1 MREITKIMKGWEFTG
16 PDGTTT
22 TVDLPHTWNAR
33 DGQDGGNDYWRG
45 TCIYR
50 TRFAAPQFNT
60 ASHQV
65 WIQFDGVN
73 ASAHVVLNGS
83 PVCNHDGGYSTFRA
97 NITELLRDENELTVE
112 VDNSKND
119 RVYPQKADFTFY
131 GGIYRDVSLMVV
143 SKNHFALDYFGG
155 PGIRITPTVQGA
167 DASVQVTTWHDG
179 EGEVS
184 IELLDAAGNTV
195 ATGKGPDI
203 TLTIFNAHL
212 WNGVKDPYLYSCK
225 ARLVV
230 NGTVED
236 ETTTRFGV
244 RSFKV
249 DPKKG
254 FFLNGKSYP
263 LHGVSRH
270 QDRKGL
276 GNAITREM
284 HDEDMALIK
293 EIGANTIRLAHYQ
306 HDQYFYD
313 LCDEV
318 GMVVWAEIPYISEH
332 MPNGRENTIS
342 QMKELIIQNYN
353 HPSIMFWGIS
363 NEILIGGISQELVER
378 HHDLQKL
385 CKELDPTRSTTIA
398 HVSHTPTDGPMH
410 HITDLESYNHYF
422 GWYGGKIED
431 NGPWLDKFHAEHPD
445 ICLGVSEYGCEGIIN
460 WHSSTPQCKDY
471 TEEYQAVY
479 HEYMA
484 QAFEDRPWIWAS
496 HVWNMFDFGCA
507 ARNEGGVAGRNNKGL
522 VTIDRKTRKD
532 SFYLYQAYWTKDPMV
547 HINGRR
553 YAQRAGE
560 TTEVKVYSN
569 QDCVTLYLNGKE
581 VGTQQAHRVFHFTV
595 ALAEGFNTLLA
606 VAGSAKDS
614 ITLEKVEK
622 EPACYTLPEF
632 NERQEG
638 VANWF
643 KQMGSLD
650 LESPMEFPEGY
661 YNIKD
666 SMAELAK
673 NEEAFAIVAKAV
685 KLVTNFDLKP
695 GQGMWSMMSG
705 MSPEHMSGMISTDLL
720 GDKFLPSLN
729 AQLIKIKK

>member
-60 ASHQV
+60 ASQQV

-143 SKNHFALDYFGG
+143 SKNHFTLDYFGG

-353 HPSIMFWGIS
+353 HPCIVCWGVS
-363 NEILIGGISQELVER
+363 NEITISTKDKKDMLDNHRQLN
-378 HHDLQKL
+378 DLCHEMDK
-385 CKELDPTRSTTIA
+385 TRLTTLA
-398 HVSHTPTDGPMH
+398 CYAMCGPFNRSA
-410 HITDLESYNHYF
+410 HITDMVSWNLYL
-422 GWYGGKIED
+422 GWYVPSFILNDLWMGF
-431 NGPWLDKFHAEHPD
+431 FHLCFPNRPF
-445 ICLGVSEYGCEGIIN
+445 GYSEYGAEGMPN
-460 WHSSTPQCKDY
+460 LHSAHPHRGDH
-471 TEEYQAVY
+471 TEEYQAKY
-479 HEYMA
+479 HEYMLRC
-484 QAFEDRPWIWAS
+484 FKRHPWMWAT
-496 HVWNMFDFGCA
+496 HVWNMFDFA
-507 ARNEGGVAGRNNKGL
+507 ADARDQGGEPGMNHKGL
-522 VTIDRKTRKD
+522 VTFDRKTKKD
-532 SFYLYQAYWTKDPMV
+532 SFYLYKAWWSDEAFV
-547 HINGRR
+547 HICSKRFVERTGST
-553 YAQRAGE
+553 A
-560 TTEVKVYSN
+560 TVKVYSN
-569 QDCVTLYLNGKE
+569 QS
-581 VGTQQAHRVFHFTV
+581 TV
-595 ALAEGFNTLLA
+595 ALYVNGNKVGEQTGEHVFTFKVPLNGELHIQA
-606 VAGSAKDS
+606 VAGDRTDES
-614 ITLEKVEK
+614 IIRHVDT
-622 EPACYTLPEF
+622 PNPEYKLHKTKSKS
-632 NERQEG
+632 
-638 VANWF
+638 ANW
-643 KQMGSLD
+643 
-650 LESPMEFPEGY
+650 
-661 YNIKD
+661 
-666 SMAELAK
+666 
-673 NEEAFAIVAKAV
+673 V
-685 KLVTNFDLKP
+685 
-695 GQGMWSMMSG
+695 
-705 MSPEHMSGMISTDLL
+705 
-720 GDKFLPSLN
+720 
-729 AQLIKIKK
+729 

>member
-50 TRFAAPQFNT
+50 THFAAPQFNT

-112 VDNSKND
+112 VDNSKNN

-143 SKNHFALDYFGG
+143 SKNHFTLDYFGG

-353 HPSIMFWGIS
+353 HPCIVCWGVS
-363 NEILIGGISQELVER
+363 NEITISTKDKKDMLDNHRQLN
-378 HHDLQKL
+378 DLCHEMDK
-385 CKELDPTRSTTIA
+385 TRLTTLA
-398 HVSHTPTDGPMH
+398 CYAMCGPFNRSA
-410 HITDLESYNHYF
+410 HITDMVSWNLYL
-422 GWYGGKIED
+422 GWYVPGFILNDLWMGF
-431 NGPWLDKFHAEHPD
+431 FHLCFPNRPF
-445 ICLGVSEYGCEGIIN
+445 GYSEYGAEGMPN
-460 WHSSTPQCKDY
+460 LHSTHPHRGDH
-471 TEEYQAVY
+471 TEEYQAKY
-479 HEYMA
+479 HEYMLRC
-484 QAFEDRPWIWAS
+484 FKRYPWMWAT
-496 HVWNMFDFGCA
+496 HVWNMFDFA
-507 ARNEGGVAGRNNKGL
+507 ADARDQGGEPGMNHKGL
-522 VTIDRKTRKD
+522 VTFDRKTKKD
-532 SFYLYQAYWTKDPMV
+532 SFYLYKAWWSDEAFV
-547 HINGRR
+547 HICSKRFVERTGST
-553 YAQRAGE
+553 A
-560 TTEVKVYSN
+560 TVKVYSN
-569 QDCVTLYLNGKE
+569 QS
-581 VGTQQAHRVFHFTV
+581 TV
-595 ALAEGFNTLLA
+595 ALYVNGNKVGEQTGEHVFTFKVPLNGELHIQA
-606 VAGSAKDS
+606 VAGDRTDESVIRHVD
-614 ITLEKVEK
+614 T
-622 EPACYTLPEF
+622 PNPEYKLHKTKSKS
-632 NERQEG
+632 
-638 VANWF
+638 ANW
-643 KQMGSLD
+643 
-650 LESPMEFPEGY
+650 
-661 YNIKD
+661 
-666 SMAELAK
+666 
-673 NEEAFAIVAKAV
+673 V
-685 KLVTNFDLKP
+685 
-695 GQGMWSMMSG
+695 
-705 MSPEHMSGMISTDLL
+705 
-720 GDKFLPSLN
+720 
-729 AQLIKIKK
+729 

>member
-60 ASHQV
+60 ASQQI

-73 ASAHVVLNGS
+73 ASAHVVLNGF

-143 SKNHFALDYFGG
+143 SKNHFTLDYFGG

-203 TLTIFNAHL
+203 NLTIFNAHL
-212 WNGVKDPYLYSCK
+212 WNGVKDPYLYNCK
-225 ARLVV
+225 DRLVV

-353 HPSIMFWGIS
+353 HPCIVCWGVS
-363 NEILIGGISQELVER
+363 NEITISTKDKKDMLDNHRQLN
-378 HHDLQKL
+378 DLCHEMDK
-385 CKELDPTRSTTIA
+385 TRLTTLA
-398 HVSHTPTDGPMH
+398 CYAMCGPFNRSA
-410 HITDLESYNHYF
+410 HITDMVSWNLYL
-422 GWYGGKIED
+422 GWYVPGFILNDLWMGF
-431 NGPWLDKFHAEHPD
+431 FHLCFPNRPF
-445 ICLGVSEYGCEGIIN
+445 GYSEYGAEGMPN
-460 WHSSTPQCKDY
+460 LHSTHPHRGDH
-471 TEEYQAVY
+471 TEEYQAKY
-479 HEYMA
+479 HEYMLRC
-484 QAFEDRPWIWAS
+484 FKRHPWMWAT
-496 HVWNMFDFGCA
+496 HVWNMFDFA
-507 ARNEGGVAGRNNKGL
+507 ADARDQGGEPGMNHKGL
-522 VTIDRKTRKD
+522 VTFDRKTKKD
-532 SFYLYQAYWTKDPMV
+532 SFYLYKAWWSDEAFV
-547 HINGRR
+547 HICSKRFVERTGST
-553 YAQRAGE
+553 A
-560 TTEVKVYSN
+560 TVKVYSN
-569 QDCVTLYLNGKE
+569 QS
-581 VGTQQAHRVFHFTV
+581 TV
-595 ALAEGFNTLLA
+595 ALYVNGNKVGEQTGEHVFTFKVPLNGELHIQA
-606 VAGSAKDS
+606 VAGDRTDESVIRHVD
-614 ITLEKVEK
+614 T
-622 EPACYTLPEF
+622 PNPEYKLHKTKSKS
-632 NERQEG
+632 
-638 VANWF
+638 ANW
-643 KQMGSLD
+643 
-650 LESPMEFPEGY
+650 
-661 YNIKD
+661 
-666 SMAELAK
+666 
-673 NEEAFAIVAKAV
+673 V
-685 KLVTNFDLKP
+685 
-695 GQGMWSMMSG
+695 
-705 MSPEHMSGMISTDLL
+705 
-720 GDKFLPSLN
+720 
-729 AQLIKIKK
+729 

>member
-353 HPSIMFWGIS
+353 HPCIVCWGVS
-363 NEILIGGISQELVER
+363 NEITISTKDKKDMLDNHRQLN
-378 HHDLQKL
+378 DLCHEMDK
-385 CKELDPTRSTTIA
+385 TRLTTLA
-398 HVSHTPTDGPMH
+398 CYAMCGPFNRSA
-410 HITDLESYNHYF
+410 HITDMVSWNLYLNDLWMGFFHLCFPNRPF
-422 GWYGGKIED
+422 GY
-431 NGPWLDKFHAEHPD
+431 
-445 ICLGVSEYGCEGIIN
+445 SEYGAEGMPN
-460 WHSSTPQCKDY
+460 LHSTHPHRGDH
-471 TEEYQAVY
+471 TEEYQAKY
-479 HEYMA
+479 HEYMLRC
-484 QAFEDRPWIWAS
+484 FKRHPWMWAT
-496 HVWNMFDFGCA
+496 HVWNMFDFA
-507 ARNEGGVAGRNNKGL
+507 ADARDQGGEPGMNHKGL
-522 VTIDRKTRKD
+522 VTFDRKTKKD
-532 SFYLYQAYWTKDPMV
+532 SFYLYKAWWSDEAFV
-547 HINGRR
+547 HICSKRFVERTGST
-553 YAQRAGE
+553 A
-560 TTEVKVYSN
+560 TVKVYSN
-569 QDCVTLYLNGKE
+569 QS
-581 VGTQQAHRVFHFTV
+581 TV
-595 ALAEGFNTLLA
+595 ALYVNGNKVGEQTGEHVFTFKVPLNGELHIQA
-606 VAGSAKDS
+606 VAGDRTDESVIRHVD
-614 ITLEKVEK
+614 T
-622 EPACYTLPEF
+622 PNPEYKLHKTKSKS
-632 NERQEG
+632 
-638 VANWF
+638 ANW
-643 KQMGSLD
+643 
-650 LESPMEFPEGY
+650 
-661 YNIKD
+661 
-666 SMAELAK
+666 
-673 NEEAFAIVAKAV
+673 V
-685 KLVTNFDLKP
+685 
-695 GQGMWSMMSG
+695 
-705 MSPEHMSGMISTDLL
+705 
-720 GDKFLPSLN
+720 
-729 AQLIKIKK
+729 

>member
-50 TRFAAPQFNT
+50 TRFAAPQFNI
-60 ASHQV
+60 ASQQV

-143 SKNHFALDYFGG
+143 SKNHFTLDYFGG
-155 PGIRITPTVQGA
+155 PGIRITPTVQGT

-203 TLTIFNAHL
+203 NLTIFNAHL
-212 WNGVKDPYLYSCK
+212 WNGVKDPYLYNCK

-353 HPSIMFWGIS
+353 HPCIVCWGVS
-363 NEILIGGISQELVER
+363 NEITISTKDKKDMLDNHRQLN
-378 HHDLQKL
+378 DLCHEMDK
-385 CKELDPTRSTTIA
+385 TRLTTLA
-398 HVSHTPTDGPMH
+398 CYAMCGPFNRSA
-410 HITDLESYNHYF
+410 HITDMVSWNLYL
-422 GWYGGKIED
+422 GWYVPGFILNDLWMGF
-431 NGPWLDKFHAEHPD
+431 FHLCFPNRPF
-445 ICLGVSEYGCEGIIN
+445 GYSEYGAEGMPN
-460 WHSSTPQCKDY
+460 LHSTHPHRGDH
-471 TEEYQAVY
+471 TEEYQAKY
-479 HEYMA
+479 HEYMLRC
-484 QAFEDRPWIWAS
+484 FKRHPWMWAT
-496 HVWNMFDFGCA
+496 HVWNMFDFA
-507 ARNEGGVAGRNNKGL
+507 ADARDQGGEPGMNHKGL
-522 VTIDRKTRKD
+522 VTFDRKTKKD
-532 SFYLYQAYWTKDPMV
+532 SFYLYKAWWSDEAFV
-547 HINGRR
+547 HICSKRFVERTGST
-553 YAQRAGE
+553 A
-560 TTEVKVYSN
+560 TVKVYSN
-569 QDCVTLYLNGKE
+569 QS
-581 VGTQQAHRVFHFTV
+581 TV
-595 ALAEGFNTLLA
+595 ALYVNGNKVGEQTGEHVFTFKVPLNGELHIQA
-606 VAGSAKDS
+606 VAGDRTDESVIRHVD
-614 ITLEKVEK
+614 T
-622 EPACYTLPEF
+622 PNPEYKLHKTKSKS
-632 NERQEG
+632 
-638 VANWF
+638 ANW
-643 KQMGSLD
+643 
-650 LESPMEFPEGY
+650 
-661 YNIKD
+661 
-666 SMAELAK
+666 
-673 NEEAFAIVAKAV
+673 V
-685 KLVTNFDLKP
+685 
-695 GQGMWSMMSG
+695 
-705 MSPEHMSGMISTDLL
+705 
-720 GDKFLPSLN
+720 
-729 AQLIKIKK
+729 

>member
-60 ASHQV
+60 ASQQV

-143 SKNHFALDYFGG
+143 SKNHFTLDYFGG

-203 TLTIFNAHL
+203 NLTIFNAHL

-353 HPSIMFWGIS
+353 HPCIVCWGVS
-363 NEILIGGISQELVER
+363 NEITISTKDKKDMLDNHRQLN
-378 HHDLQKL
+378 DLCHEMDK
-385 CKELDPTRSTTIA
+385 TRLTTLA
-398 HVSHTPTDGPMH
+398 CYAMCGPFNRSA
-410 HITDLESYNHYF
+410 HITDMVSWNLYL
-422 GWYGGKIED
+422 GWYVPGFILNDLWMGF
-431 NGPWLDKFHAEHPD
+431 FHLCFPNRPF
-445 ICLGVSEYGCEGIIN
+445 GYSEYGAEGMPN
-460 WHSSTPQCKDY
+460 LHSTHPHRGDH
-471 TEEYQAVY
+471 TEEYQAKY
-479 HEYMA
+479 HEYMLRC
-484 QAFEDRPWIWAS
+484 FKRHPWMWAT
-496 HVWNMFDFGCA
+496 HVWNMFDFA
-507 ARNEGGVAGRNNKGL
+507 ADARDQGGEPGMNHKGL
-522 VTIDRKTRKD
+522 VTFDRKTKKD
-532 SFYLYQAYWTKDPMV
+532 SFYLYKAWWSDEAFV
-547 HINGRR
+547 HICSNRFVERTGST
-553 YAQRAGE
+553 A
-560 TTEVKVYSN
+560 TVKVYSN
-569 QDCVTLYLNGKE
+569 QS
-581 VGTQQAHRVFHFTV
+581 TV
-595 ALAEGFNTLLA
+595 ALYVNGNKVGEQTGEHVFTFKVPLNGELHIQA
-606 VAGSAKDS
+606 VAGDRTDESVIRHVD
-614 ITLEKVEK
+614 T
-622 EPACYTLPEF
+622 PNPEYKLHKTKSKS
-632 NERQEG
+632 
-638 VANWF
+638 ANW
-643 KQMGSLD
+643 
-650 LESPMEFPEGY
+650 
-661 YNIKD
+661 
-666 SMAELAK
+666 
-673 NEEAFAIVAKAV
+673 V
-685 KLVTNFDLKP
+685 
-695 GQGMWSMMSG
+695 
-705 MSPEHMSGMISTDLL
+705 
-720 GDKFLPSLN
+720 
-729 AQLIKIKK
+729 

>member
-50 TRFAAPQFNT
+50 THFAAPQFNT

-143 SKNHFALDYFGG
+143 SKNHFTLDYFGG
-155 PGIRITPTVQGA
+155 PGIRITPTVQGT

-353 HPSIMFWGIS
+353 HPCIVCWGVS
-363 NEILIGGISQELVER
+363 NEITISTKDKKDMLDNHRQLN
-378 HHDLQKL
+378 DLCHEMDK
-385 CKELDPTRSTTIA
+385 TRLTTLA
-398 HVSHTPTDGPMH
+398 CYAMCGPFNRSA
-410 HITDLESYNHYF
+410 HITDMVSWNLYL
-422 GWYGGKIED
+422 GWYVPGFILNDLWMGF
-431 NGPWLDKFHAEHPD
+431 FHLCFPNRPF
-445 ICLGVSEYGCEGIIN
+445 GYSEYGAEGMPN
-460 WHSSTPQCKDY
+460 LHSTHPHRGDH
-471 TEEYQAVY
+471 TEEYQAKY
-479 HEYMA
+479 HEYMLRC
-484 QAFEDRPWIWAS
+484 FKRHPWMWAT
-496 HVWNMFDFGCA
+496 HVWNMFDFA
-507 ARNEGGVAGRNNKGL
+507 ADARDQGGEPGMNHKGL
-522 VTIDRKTRKD
+522 VTFDRKTKKD
-532 SFYLYQAYWTKDPMV
+532 SFYLYKAWWSDEAFV
-547 HINGRR
+547 HICSKRFVERTGST
-553 YAQRAGE
+553 A
-560 TTEVKVYSN
+560 TVKVYSN
-569 QDCVTLYLNGKE
+569 QS
-581 VGTQQAHRVFHFTV
+581 TV
-595 ALAEGFNTLLA
+595 ALYVNGNKVGEQTGEHVFTFKVPLNGELHIQA
-606 VAGSAKDS
+606 VAGDRTDESVIRHVD
-614 ITLEKVEK
+614 TPNLEYKLHK
-622 EPACYTLPEF
+622 TKSKS
-632 NERQEG
+632 
-638 VANWF
+638 ANW
-643 KQMGSLD
+643 
-650 LESPMEFPEGY
+650 
-661 YNIKD
+661 
-666 SMAELAK
+666 
-673 NEEAFAIVAKAV
+673 V
-685 KLVTNFDLKP
+685 
-695 GQGMWSMMSG
+695 
-705 MSPEHMSGMISTDLL
+705 
-720 GDKFLPSLN
+720 
-729 AQLIKIKK
+729 

>member
-50 TRFAAPQFNT
+50 THFAAPQFDT

-112 VDNSKND
+112 VDNIKND

-143 SKNHFALDYFGG
+143 SKNHFTLDYFGG

-353 HPSIMFWGIS
+353 HPCIVCWGVS
-363 NEILIGGISQELVER
+363 NEITISTKDKKDMLDNHRQLN
-378 HHDLQKL
+378 DLCHEMDK
-385 CKELDPTRSTTIA
+385 TRLTTLA
-398 HVSHTPTDGPMH
+398 CYAMCGPFNRSA
-410 HITDLESYNHYF
+410 HITDMVSWNLYL
-422 GWYGGKIED
+422 GWYVPGFILNDLWMGF
-431 NGPWLDKFHAEHPD
+431 FHLCFPNRPF
-445 ICLGVSEYGCEGIIN
+445 GYSEYGAEGMPN
-460 WHSSTPQCKDY
+460 LHSTHPHRGDH
-471 TEEYQAVY
+471 TEEYQAKY
-479 HEYMA
+479 HEYMLRC
-484 QAFEDRPWIWAS
+484 FKRHPWMWAT
-496 HVWNMFDFGCA
+496 HVWNMFDFA
-507 ARNEGGVAGRNNKGL
+507 ADARDQGGEPGMNHKGL
-522 VTIDRKTRKD
+522 VTFDRKTKKD
-532 SFYLYQAYWTKDPMV
+532 SFYLYKAWWSDEAFV
-547 HINGRR
+547 HICSKRFVERTGST
-553 YAQRAGE
+553 A
-560 TTEVKVYSN
+560 TVKVYSN
-569 QDCVTLYLNGKE
+569 QS
-581 VGTQQAHRVFHFTV
+581 TV
-595 ALAEGFNTLLA
+595 ALYVNGNKVGEQTGEHVFTFKVPLNGELHIQA
-606 VAGSAKDS
+606 VAGDRTDESVIRHVD
-614 ITLEKVEK
+614 T
-622 EPACYTLPEF
+622 PNPEYKLHKTKSKS
-632 NERQEG
+632 
-638 VANWF
+638 ANW
-643 KQMGSLD
+643 
-650 LESPMEFPEGY
+650 
-661 YNIKD
+661 
-666 SMAELAK
+666 
-673 NEEAFAIVAKAV
+673 V
-685 KLVTNFDLKP
+685 
-695 GQGMWSMMSG
+695 
-705 MSPEHMSGMISTDLL
+705 
-720 GDKFLPSLN
+720 
-729 AQLIKIKK
+729 

>member
-50 TRFAAPQFNT
+50 TRFAAPQFNI

-143 SKNHFALDYFGG
+143 SKNHFTLDYFGG

-353 HPSIMFWGIS
+353 HPCIVCWGVS
-363 NEILIGGISQELVER
+363 NEITISTKDKKDMLDNHRQLN
-378 HHDLQKL
+378 DLCHEMDK
-385 CKELDPTRSTTIA
+385 TRLTTLA
-398 HVSHTPTDGPMH
+398 CYAMCGPFNRSA
-410 HITDLESYNHYF
+410 HITDMVSWNLYL
-422 GWYGGKIED
+422 GWYVPGFILNDLWMGF
-431 NGPWLDKFHAEHPD
+431 FHLCFPNRPF
-445 ICLGVSEYGCEGIIN
+445 GYSEYGAEGMPN
-460 WHSSTPQCKDY
+460 LHSTHPHRGDH
-471 TEEYQAVY
+471 TEEYQAKY
-479 HEYMA
+479 HEYMLRC
-484 QAFEDRPWIWAS
+484 FKRHPWMWAT
-496 HVWNMFDFGCA
+496 HVWNMFDFA
-507 ARNEGGVAGRNNKGL
+507 ADARDQGGEPGMNHKGL
-522 VTIDRKTRKD
+522 VTFDRKTKKD
-532 SFYLYQAYWTKDPMV
+532 SFYLYKAWWSDEAFV
-547 HINGRR
+547 HICSKRFVERTGST
-553 YAQRAGE
+553 A
-560 TTEVKVYSN
+560 TVKVYSN
-569 QDCVTLYLNGKE
+569 QS
-581 VGTQQAHRVFHFTV
+581 TV
-595 ALAEGFNTLLA
+595 ALYVNGNKVGEQTGEHVFTFKVPLNGELHIQA
-606 VAGSAKDS
+606 VAGDRTDESVIRHVD
-614 ITLEKVEK
+614 T
-622 EPACYTLPEF
+622 PNPEYKLHKTKSKS
-632 NERQEG
+632 
-638 VANWF
+638 ANW
-643 KQMGSLD
+643 
-650 LESPMEFPEGY
+650 
-661 YNIKD
+661 
-666 SMAELAK
+666 
-673 NEEAFAIVAKAV
+673 V
-685 KLVTNFDLKP
+685 
-695 GQGMWSMMSG
+695 
-705 MSPEHMSGMISTDLL
+705 
-720 GDKFLPSLN
+720 
-729 AQLIKIKK
+729 

>member
-353 HPSIMFWGIS
+353 HPCIVCWGVS
-363 NEILIGGISQELVER
+363 NEITISTKDKKDMLDNHRQLN
-378 HHDLQKL
+378 DLCHEMDK
-385 CKELDPTRSTTIA
+385 TRLTTLA
-398 HVSHTPTDGPMH
+398 CYAMCGPFNRSA
-410 HITDLESYNHYF
+410 HITDMV
-422 GWYGGKIED
+422 K
-431 NGPWLDKFHAEHPD
+431 
-445 ICLGVSEYGCEGIIN
+445 
-460 WHSSTPQCKDY
+460 
-471 TEEYQAVY
+471 Y
-479 HEYMA
+479 HEYMLRC
-484 QAFEDRPWIWAS
+484 FKRHPWMWAT
-496 HVWNMFDFGCA
+496 HVWNMFDFA
-507 ARNEGGVAGRNNKGL
+507 ADARDQGGEPGMNHKGL
-522 VTIDRKTRKD
+522 VTFDRKTKKD
-532 SFYLYQAYWTKDPMV
+532 SFYLYKAWWSDEAFV
-547 HINGRR
+547 HICSKRFVERTGST
-553 YAQRAGE
+553 A
-560 TTEVKVYSN
+560 TVKVYSN
-569 QDCVTLYLNGKE
+569 QS
-581 VGTQQAHRVFHFTV
+581 TV
-595 ALAEGFNTLLA
+595 ALYVNGNKVGEQTGEHVFTFKVPLNGELHIQA
-606 VAGSAKDS
+606 VAGDRTDESVIRHVD
-614 ITLEKVEK
+614 T
-622 EPACYTLPEF
+622 PNPEYKLHKTKSKS
-632 NERQEG
+632 
-638 VANWF
+638 ANW
-643 KQMGSLD
+643 
-650 LESPMEFPEGY
+650 
-661 YNIKD
+661 I
-666 SMAELAK
+666 
-673 NEEAFAIVAKAV
+673 
-685 KLVTNFDLKP
+685 
-695 GQGMWSMMSG
+695 
-705 MSPEHMSGMISTDLL
+705 
-720 GDKFLPSLN
+720 
-729 AQLIKIKK
+729 

>member
-50 TRFAAPQFNT
+50 THFAAPQFNT

-143 SKNHFALDYFGG
+143 SKNHFTLDYFGG
-155 PGIRITPTVQGA
+155 PSIRITPTVQGT

-353 HPSIMFWGIS
+353 HPCIVCWGVS
-363 NEILIGGISQELVER
+363 NEITISTKDKKDMLDNHRQLN
-378 HHDLQKL
+378 DLCHEMDK
-385 CKELDPTRSTTIA
+385 TRLTTLA
-398 HVSHTPTDGPMH
+398 CYAMCGPFNRSA
-410 HITDLESYNHYF
+410 HITDMVSWNLYL
-422 GWYGGKIED
+422 GWYVPGFILNDLWMGF
-431 NGPWLDKFHAEHPD
+431 FHLCFPNRPF
-445 ICLGVSEYGCEGIIN
+445 GYSEYGAEGMPN
-460 WHSSTPQCKDY
+460 LHSTHPHRGDH
-471 TEEYQAVY
+471 TEEYQAKY
-479 HEYMA
+479 HEYMLRC
-484 QAFEDRPWIWAS
+484 FKRHPWMWAT
-496 HVWNMFDFGCA
+496 HVWNMFDFA
-507 ARNEGGVAGRNNKGL
+507 ADARDQGGEPGMTHKRL
-522 VTIDRKTRKD
+522 VTIDRKTKKD
-532 SFYLYQAYWTKDPMV
+532 SFYLYKAWWSDEAFV
-547 HINGRR
+547 HICSKRFVERTGST
-553 YAQRAGE
+553 A
-560 TTEVKVYSN
+560 TVKVYSN
-569 QDCVTLYLNGKE
+569 QS
-581 VGTQQAHRVFHFTV
+581 TV
-595 ALAEGFNTLLA
+595 ALYVNGNKVGEQTGEHVFTFKVPLNGELHIQA
-606 VAGSAKDS
+606 VAGDRTDESVIRHVD
-614 ITLEKVEK
+614 T
-622 EPACYTLPEF
+622 PNPEYKLHKTKSKS
-632 NERQEG
+632 
-638 VANWF
+638 ANW
-643 KQMGSLD
+643 
-650 LESPMEFPEGY
+650 
-661 YNIKD
+661 
-666 SMAELAK
+666 
-673 NEEAFAIVAKAV
+673 V
-685 KLVTNFDLKP
+685 
-695 GQGMWSMMSG
+695 
-705 MSPEHMSGMISTDLL
+705 
-720 GDKFLPSLN
+720 
-729 AQLIKIKK
+729 

>member
-50 TRFAAPQFNT
+50 THFAAPQFNT

-143 SKNHFALDYFGG
+143 SKNHFTLDYFGG

-212 WNGVKDPYLYSCK
+212 WNGVKDPYLSSCK

-236 ETTTRFGV
+236 ETITRFGV

-353 HPSIMFWGIS
+353 HPCIVCWGVS
-363 NEILIGGISQELVER
+363 NEITISTKDKKDMLDNHRQLN
-378 HHDLQKL
+378 DLCHEMDK
-385 CKELDPTRSTTIA
+385 TRLTTLA
-398 HVSHTPTDGPMH
+398 CYAMCGPFNRSA
-410 HITDLESYNHYF
+410 HITDMVSWNLYL
-422 GWYGGKIED
+422 GWYVPGFILNDLWMGF
-431 NGPWLDKFHAEHPD
+431 FHLCFPNRPF
-445 ICLGVSEYGCEGIIN
+445 GYSEYGAEGMPN
-460 WHSSTPQCKDY
+460 LHSTHPHRGDH
-471 TEEYQAVY
+471 TEEYQAKY
-479 HEYMA
+479 HEYMLRC
-484 QAFEDRPWIWAS
+484 FKRHPWMWAT
-496 HVWNMFDFGCA
+496 HVWNMFDFA
-507 ARNEGGVAGRNNKGL
+507 ADARDQGGEPGMNHKGL
-522 VTIDRKTRKD
+522 VTFDRKTKKD
-532 SFYLYQAYWTKDPMV
+532 SFYLYKAWWSDEAFV
-547 HINGRR
+547 HICSKRFVERTGST
-553 YAQRAGE
+553 A
-560 TTEVKVYSN
+560 TVKVYSN
-569 QDCVTLYLNGKE
+569 QS
-581 VGTQQAHRVFHFTV
+581 TV
-595 ALAEGFNTLLA
+595 ALYVNGNKVGEQTGEHVFTFKVPLNGELHIQA
-606 VAGSAKDS
+606 VAGDRTDESVIRHVD
-614 ITLEKVEK
+614 T
-622 EPACYTLPEF
+622 PNPEYKLHKTKSKS
-632 NERQEG
+632 
-638 VANWF
+638 ANW
-643 KQMGSLD
+643 
-650 LESPMEFPEGY
+650 
-661 YNIKD
+661 
-666 SMAELAK
+666 
-673 NEEAFAIVAKAV
+673 V
-685 KLVTNFDLKP
+685 
-695 GQGMWSMMSG
+695 
-705 MSPEHMSGMISTDLL
+705 
-720 GDKFLPSLN
+720 
-729 AQLIKIKK
+729 

>member
-50 TRFAAPQFNT
+50 THFAAPQFNT

-143 SKNHFALDYFGG
+143 SKNHFTLDYFGG

-236 ETTTRFGV
+236 ETITRFGV

-353 HPSIMFWGIS
+353 HPCIVCWGVS
-363 NEILIGGISQELVER
+363 NEITISTKDKKDMLDNHRQLN
-378 HHDLQKL
+378 DLCHEMDK
-385 CKELDPTRSTTIA
+385 TRLTTLA
-398 HVSHTPTDGPMH
+398 CYAMCGPFNRSA
-410 HITDLESYNHYF
+410 HITDMVSWNLYL
-422 GWYGGKIED
+422 GWYVPGFILNDLWMGF
-431 NGPWLDKFHAEHPD
+431 FHLCFPNRPF
-445 ICLGVSEYGCEGIIN
+445 GYSEYGAEGMPN
-460 WHSSTPQCKDY
+460 LHSTHPHRGDH
-471 TEEYQAVY
+471 TEEYQAKY
-479 HEYMA
+479 HEYMLRC
-484 QAFEDRPWIWAS
+484 FKRHPWMWAT
-496 HVWNMFDFGCA
+496 HVWNMFDFA
-507 ARNEGGVAGRNNKGL
+507 ADARDQGGEPGMNHKGL
-522 VTIDRKTRKD
+522 VTFDRKTKKD
-532 SFYLYQAYWTKDPMV
+532 SFYLYKAWWSDEAFV
-547 HINGRR
+547 HICSKRFVERTGST
-553 YAQRAGE
+553 A
-560 TTEVKVYSN
+560 TVKVYSN
-569 QDCVTLYLNGKE
+569 QS
-581 VGTQQAHRVFHFTV
+581 TV
-595 ALAEGFNTLLA
+595 ALYVNGNKVGEQTGEHVFTFKVPLNGELHIQA
-606 VAGSAKDS
+606 VAGDRTDESVIRHVD
-614 ITLEKVEK
+614 T
-622 EPACYTLPEF
+622 PNPEYKLHKTKSKS
-632 NERQEG
+632 
-638 VANWF
+638 ANW
-643 KQMGSLD
+643 
-650 LESPMEFPEGY
+650 
-661 YNIKD
+661 
-666 SMAELAK
+666 
-673 NEEAFAIVAKAV
+673 V
-685 KLVTNFDLKP
+685 
-695 GQGMWSMMSG
+695 
-705 MSPEHMSGMISTDLL
+705 
-720 GDKFLPSLN
+720 
-729 AQLIKIKK
+729 

>member
-50 TRFAAPQFNT
+50 THFAAPQFNT

-143 SKNHFALDYFGG
+143 SKNHFTLDYFGG

-254 FFLNGKSYP
+254 FFLNGKSFP

-353 HPSIMFWGIS
+353 HPCIVCWGVS
-363 NEILIGGISQELVER
+363 NEITISTKDKKDMLDNHRQLN
-378 HHDLQKL
+378 DLCHEMDK
-385 CKELDPTRSTTIA
+385 TRLTTLA
-398 HVSHTPTDGPMH
+398 CYAMCGPFNRSA
-410 HITDLESYNHYF
+410 HITDMVSWNLYL
-422 GWYGGKIED
+422 GWYVPGFILNDLWMGF
-431 NGPWLDKFHAEHPD
+431 FHLCFPNRPF
-445 ICLGVSEYGCEGIIN
+445 GYSEYGAEGMPN
-460 WHSSTPQCKDY
+460 LHSTHPRRGDH
-471 TEEYQAVY
+471 TEEYQAKY
-479 HEYMA
+479 HEYMLRC
-484 QAFEDRPWIWAS
+484 FKRHPWMWAT
-496 HVWNMFDFGCA
+496 HVWNMFDFA
-507 ARNEGGVAGRNNKGL
+507 ADARDQGGEPGMNHKGL
-522 VTIDRKTRKD
+522 VTFDRKTKKD
-532 SFYLYQAYWTKDPMV
+532 SFYLYKAWWSDEAFV
-547 HINGRR
+547 HICSKRFVERTGST
-553 YAQRAGE
+553 A
-560 TTEVKVYSN
+560 TVKVYSN
-569 QDCVTLYLNGKE
+569 QS
-581 VGTQQAHRVFHFTV
+581 TV
-595 ALAEGFNTLLA
+595 ALYINGNKVGEQTGEHVFTFKVPLNGELHIQA
-606 VAGSAKDS
+606 VAGDRTDESVIRHVD
-614 ITLEKVEK
+614 T
-622 EPACYTLPEF
+622 PNPEYKLHKTKSKS
-632 NERQEG
+632 
-638 VANWF
+638 ANW
-643 KQMGSLD
+643 
-650 LESPMEFPEGY
+650 
-661 YNIKD
+661 
-666 SMAELAK
+666 
-673 NEEAFAIVAKAV
+673 V
-685 KLVTNFDLKP
+685 
-695 GQGMWSMMSG
+695 
-705 MSPEHMSGMISTDLL
+705 
-720 GDKFLPSLN
+720 
-729 AQLIKIKK
+729 

>member
-50 TRFAAPQFNT
+50 THFAAPQFNT

-143 SKNHFALDYFGG
+143 SKNHFTLDYFGG
-155 PGIRITPTVQGA
+155 PGIRITPTVQGT

-195 ATGKGPDI
+195 ATGKGPGI

-353 HPSIMFWGIS
+353 HPCIVCWGVS
-363 NEILIGGISQELVER
+363 NEITISTKDKKDMLDNHRQLN
-378 HHDLQKL
+378 DLCHEMDK
-385 CKELDPTRSTTIA
+385 TRLTTLA
-398 HVSHTPTDGPMH
+398 CYAMCGPFNRSA
-410 HITDLESYNHYF
+410 HITDMVSWNLYL
-422 GWYGGKIED
+422 GWYVPGFILNDLWMGF
-431 NGPWLDKFHAEHPD
+431 FHLCFPNRPF
-445 ICLGVSEYGCEGIIN
+445 GYSEYGAEGMPN
-460 WHSSTPQCKDY
+460 LHSTHPHRGDH
-471 TEEYQAVY
+471 TEEYQAKY
-479 HEYMA
+479 HEYMLRC
-484 QAFEDRPWIWAS
+484 FKRHPWMWAT
-496 HVWNMFDFGCA
+496 HVWNMFDFA
-507 ARNEGGVAGRNNKGL
+507 ADARDQGGEPGMNHKGL
-522 VTIDRKTRKD
+522 VTFDRKTKKD
-532 SFYLYQAYWTKDPMV
+532 SFYLYKAWWSDEAFV
-547 HINGRR
+547 HICSKRFVERTGST
-553 YAQRAGE
+553 A
-560 TTEVKVYSN
+560 TVKVYSN
-569 QDCVTLYLNGKE
+569 QS
-581 VGTQQAHRVFHFTV
+581 TV
-595 ALAEGFNTLLA
+595 ALYVNGNKVGEQTGEHVFTFKVPLNGELHIQA
-606 VAGSAKDS
+606 VAGDRTDESVIRHVD
-614 ITLEKVEK
+614 T
-622 EPACYTLPEF
+622 PNPEYKLHKTKSKS
-632 NERQEG
+632 
-638 VANWF
+638 ANW
-643 KQMGSLD
+643 
-650 LESPMEFPEGY
+650 
-661 YNIKD
+661 
-666 SMAELAK
+666 
-673 NEEAFAIVAKAV
+673 V
-685 KLVTNFDLKP
+685 
-695 GQGMWSMMSG
+695 
-705 MSPEHMSGMISTDLL
+705 
-720 GDKFLPSLN
+720 
-729 AQLIKIKK
+729 

>member
-50 TRFAAPQFNT
+50 THFAAPQFNT

-143 SKNHFALDYFGG
+143 SKNHFTLDYFGG

-179 EGEVS
+179 EGEVN

-353 HPSIMFWGIS
+353 HPCIVCWGVS
-363 NEILIGGISQELVER
+363 NEITISTKDKKDMLDNHRQLN
-378 HHDLQKL
+378 DLCHEMDK
-385 CKELDPTRSTTIA
+385 TRLTTLA
-398 HVSHTPTDGPMH
+398 CYAMCGPFNRSA
-410 HITDLESYNHYF
+410 HITDMVSWNLYL
-422 GWYGGKIED
+422 GWYVPGFILNDLWMGF
-431 NGPWLDKFHAEHPD
+431 FHLCFPNRPF
-445 ICLGVSEYGCEGIIN
+445 GYSEYGAEGMPN
-460 WHSSTPQCKDY
+460 LHSTHPHRGDH
-471 TEEYQAVY
+471 TEEYQAKY
-479 HEYMA
+479 HEYMLRC
-484 QAFEDRPWIWAS
+484 FKRHPWMWAT
-496 HVWNMFDFGCA
+496 HVWNMFDFA
-507 ARNEGGVAGRNNKGL
+507 ADARDQGGEPGMNHKGL
-522 VTIDRKTRKD
+522 VTFDRKTKKD
-532 SFYLYQAYWTKDPMV
+532 SFYLYKAWWSDEAFV
-547 HINGRR
+547 HICSKRFVERTGST
-553 YAQRAGE
+553 A
-560 TTEVKVYSN
+560 TVKVYSN
-569 QDCVTLYLNGKE
+569 QS
-581 VGTQQAHRVFHFTV
+581 TV
-595 ALAEGFNTLLA
+595 ALYVNGNKVGEQTGEHVFTFKVPLNGELHIQA
-606 VAGSAKDS
+606 VAGDRTDESVIRHVD
-614 ITLEKVEK
+614 T
-622 EPACYTLPEF
+622 PNPEYKLHKTKSKS
-632 NERQEG
+632 
-638 VANWF
+638 ANW
-643 KQMGSLD
+643 
-650 LESPMEFPEGY
+650 
-661 YNIKD
+661 
-666 SMAELAK
+666 
-673 NEEAFAIVAKAV
+673 V
-685 KLVTNFDLKP
+685 
-695 GQGMWSMMSG
+695 
-705 MSPEHMSGMISTDLL
+705 
-720 GDKFLPSLN
+720 
-729 AQLIKIKK
+729 

>member
-50 TRFAAPQFNT
+50 THFAAPQFNT

-143 SKNHFALDYFGG
+143 SKNHFTLDYFGG
-155 PGIRITPTVQGA
+155 PGIRITPTVQGT

-353 HPSIMFWGIS
+353 HPCIVCWGVS
-363 NEILIGGISQELVER
+363 NEITISTKDKKDMLDNHRQLN
-378 HHDLQKL
+378 DLCHEMDK
-385 CKELDPTRSTTIA
+385 TRLTTLA
-398 HVSHTPTDGPMH
+398 CYAMCGPFNRSA
-410 HITDLESYNHYF
+410 HITDMVSWNLYL
-422 GWYGGKIED
+422 GWYVPGFILNDLWMGF
-431 NGPWLDKFHAEHPD
+431 FHLCFPNRPF
-445 ICLGVSEYGCEGIIN
+445 GYSEYGAEGMPN
-460 WHSSTPQCKDY
+460 LHSTHPHRGDH
-471 TEEYQAVY
+471 TEEYQAKY
-479 HEYMA
+479 HEYMLRC
-484 QAFEDRPWIWAS
+484 FKRHPWMWAT
-496 HVWNMFDFGCA
+496 HVWNMFDFA
-507 ARNEGGVAGRNNKGL
+507 ADARDQGGEPGMNHKGL
-522 VTIDRKTRKD
+522 VTFDRKTKKD
-532 SFYLYQAYWTKDPMV
+532 SFYLYKAWWSDEAFV
-547 HINGRR
+547 HICSKRFVERTGST
-553 YAQRAGE
+553 A
-560 TTEVKVYSN
+560 TVKVYSN
-569 QDCVTLYLNGKE
+569 QS
-581 VGTQQAHRVFHFTV
+581 TV
-595 ALAEGFNTLLA
+595 ALYVNGNKVGEQTGEHVFTFKVPLNGELHIQA
-606 VAGSAKDS
+606 VAGDRTDESVIRHVD
-614 ITLEKVEK
+614 T
-622 EPACYTLPEF
+622 PNPEYKLHKTKSKS
-632 NERQEG
+632 
-638 VANWF
+638 ANW
-643 KQMGSLD
+643 
-650 LESPMEFPEGY
+650 
-661 YNIKD
+661 
-666 SMAELAK
+666 
-673 NEEAFAIVAKAV
+673 V
-685 KLVTNFDLKP
+685 
-695 GQGMWSMMSG
+695 
-705 MSPEHMSGMISTDLL
+705 
-720 GDKFLPSLN
+720 
-729 AQLIKIKK
+729 